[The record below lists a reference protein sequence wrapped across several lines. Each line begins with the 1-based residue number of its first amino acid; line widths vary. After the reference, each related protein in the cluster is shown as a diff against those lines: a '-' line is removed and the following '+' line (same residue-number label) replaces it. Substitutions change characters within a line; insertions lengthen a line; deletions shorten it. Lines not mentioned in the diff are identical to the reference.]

1 MCVAA
6 PAGGPGAGAG
16 EGELSD
22 PHGGGGGRE
31 QRRQRHRR
39 FGEQTSGK
47 ETHTHTLS
55 HTKVCVKHAHI
66 AHTYKEHC
74 ENNFKT
80 FLEFLSP
87 LMARSPPSQS
97 LSPSLSGGGLSRLR
111 LLFLGENRLIGR

>member
-1 MCVAA
+1 MLQLLQEDLELEQVRVNSLTHMVVVVDESSGDSATAA
-6 PAGGPGAGAG
+6 L
-16 EGELSD
+16 ESKL
-22 PHGGGGGRE
+22 
-31 QRRQRHRR
+31 QV
-39 FGEQTSGK
+39 K
-47 ETHTHTLS
+47 THTHTLS